1 VPECVLKFDAVL
13 GGIGVPPS
21 LPKAAEA
28 VEVTSPPIARHL
40 FGRLTY
46 GDSQFDPFGFISN
59 P

>member
-1 VPECVLKFDAVL
+1 VLKFDAVL